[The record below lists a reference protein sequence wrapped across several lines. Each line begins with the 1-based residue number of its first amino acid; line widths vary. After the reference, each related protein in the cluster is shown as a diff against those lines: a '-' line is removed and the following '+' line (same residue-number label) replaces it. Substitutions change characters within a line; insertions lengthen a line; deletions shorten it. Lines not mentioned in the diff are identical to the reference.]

1 MYNSTDETL
10 NDFLCVAND
19 LGKLPSKTILY
30 EAYNT
35 KGILEYITPIIMGE
49 VHTKEI
55 ISDFDDDDKKIKVI
69 HERKLLKIGK
79 DIYINFVI
87 ANKQDEEESYI
98 KDITL
103 LYNGD
108 FTEFLLGNDKLK
120 KRLSDLIDELDEF
133 IKDDDEDLDEE
144 LEDKSN
150 IFGVINMQGN
160 LVLQKINKLPTLE
173 GSIKKY
179 YNSDVYKDTKSIFK
193 EIKKA
198 NKGLSIFFGER
209 GTGKTTL
216 ISYFLSKSEKRVI
229 WIPIS
234 LIEQI
239 MFSDFNNFL
248 VSNKDSIIVIDDS
261 ENFFTMSNQKSG
273 IHTNCLI
280 QLIDGYF
287 SDTLNLNIILL
298 LNTDE
303 DSIDENLFNCNNLI
317 GSVEFGELDE
327 SKIEKLKDE
336 LDIEEVSGKKLINVL
351 KHNLKKETQNNIGF
365 Y

>member
-10 NDFLCVAND
+10 NDFLCVTNE

-30 EAYNT
+30 DVYKT
-35 KGILEYITPIIMGE
+35 KGILEYIDSIVMGE

-55 ISDFDDDDKKIKVI
+55 ISDYDDDDKKIKVI
-69 HERKLLKIGK
+69 HERKLVKIGK

-103 LYNGD
+103 IYNGD
-108 FTEFLLGNDKLK
+108 FTEFELGKDNLK
-120 KRLSDLIDELDEF
+120 KRLSDLIEELDEF
-133 IKDDDEDLDEE
+133 IKEDEEDEE
-144 LEDKSN
+144 LEDEEDLN
-150 IFGVINMQGN
+150 VFGVINMQGN
-160 LVLQKINKLPTLE
+160 LALQKITKLPTLE

-179 YNSDVYKDTKSIFK
+179 YNSEVYKDTKSIFK
-193 EIKKA
+193 EIKKS
-198 NKGLSIFFGER
+198 NKGLSLFFGER

-216 ISYFLSKSEKRVI
+216 ISHFLSKSEKRVI

-248 VSNKDSIIVIDDS
+248 ISNKDSIIVIDDS

-280 QLIDGYF
+280 QLVDGYF
-287 SDTLNLNIILL
+287 SDTLNLNIILV
-298 LNTDE
+298 LNTEE
-303 DSIDENLFNCNNLI
+303 DLIDENLFNCNNLI
-317 GSVEFGELDE
+317 GYVEFGELDDV
-327 SKIEKLKDE
+327 KIEKLKED
-336 LDIEEVSGKKLINVL
+336 LDIDEIFGKKLVNVL
-351 KHNLKKETQNNIGF
+351 KTGLKIDKPDNIGF
-365 Y
+365 H